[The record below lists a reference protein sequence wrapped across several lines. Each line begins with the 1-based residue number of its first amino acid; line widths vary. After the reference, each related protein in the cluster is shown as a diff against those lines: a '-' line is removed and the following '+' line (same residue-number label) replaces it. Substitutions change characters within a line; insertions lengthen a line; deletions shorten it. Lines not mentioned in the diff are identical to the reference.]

1 MTQQPH
7 IEQALNPYETA
18 FSSYS
23 GYRDENL
30 VRLDDSGAPLSTE
43 AFEAHDA
50 FRAHIKDTSF
60 PCIGAKAS
68 LNGNFYR
75 YGFYPQI
82 TSEDATSGLAHDLW
96 NYAHEQAAFWT
107 NYATFVACFEGPK
120 IVDENEWERLL
131 WGQLQ
136 GLHQLDIEHSGWD
149 PTISD
154 DPEDAQ
160 FSFSFAGTG
169 FFIVGLHQGA
179 SRLARRFAWPT
190 MVFNVHAQFERL
202 REEGLF
208 ERMQETIRSRD
219 LKLQGSLN
227 PNLSDFGKQ
236 SEAKQYS
243 GRPVEK
249 EWKCPFNRL
258 FGTGMKNPHE

>member
-1 MTQQPH
+1 MTAAAIQT
-7 IEQALNPYETA
+7 LSNPYGAA
-18 FSSYS
+18 FSSYAEWLS
-23 GYRDENL
+23 GSL
-30 VRLDDSGAPLSTE
+30 VRVVSPKLEITGE
-43 AFEAHDA
+43 ALEAHDA
-50 FRAHIKDTSF
+50 FQKHVTNADF
-60 PCIGAKAS
+60 PCVGAKAS

-75 YGFYPQI
+75 YGFYDEVNSPA
-82 TSEDATSGLAHDLW
+82 ATAGLAHDLW
-96 NYAHEQAAFWT
+96 NYAKDQATFGT
-107 NYATFVACFEGPK
+107 NYATFVASFRGPK
-120 IVDENEWERLL
+120 TMDEAEWESLL
-131 WGQLQ
+131 WSQLQ
-136 GLHQLDIEHSGWD
+136 SLHAIDRSDWD
-149 PTISD
+149 GSVSSD
-154 DPEDAQ
+154 PGESN
-160 FSFSFAGTG
+160 FSFSFAGTA

-208 ERMQETIRSRD
+208 ERMQSTIRTRD

-249 EWKCPFNRL
+249 EWKCPFHRL
-258 FGTGMKNPHE
+258 FGRWMKNPHE